1 MKSSTRSGR
10 RAVALLGAAIV
21 LLAVSACGGDDD
33 GDAATTTTAAPA
45 TAAPAAGGDELAG
58 RTFLSTSVEGQ
69 ELVAGTR
76 VSIGFE
82 DASLS
87 MNAGCNTSFGAYSVA
102 DGVLTAGPL
111 AQTMMFCGD
120 ELSAQ
125 DAWLVQLL
133 EGAPTVTVDGDA
145 LTIASPDVTLQLV
158 DRASEAQNPLDGT
171 DWAFESL
178 TVDGSTTSAPE
189 GTGLHFGP
197 DDVAVAAGCNTGSG
211 GVEIT
216 DTTVTFGPI
225 AITMMAC
232 EGPGGEFE
240 AALLPVLEG
249 EFEYTLTDD
258 SLTLT
263 SGSNEMVLKP
273 AL

>member
-1 MKSSTRSGR
+1 MTTS
-10 RAVALLGAAIV
+10 
-21 LLAVSACGGDDD
+21 D
-33 GDAATTTTAAPA
+33 GDEATTTTSGAA
-45 TAAPAAGGDELAG
+45 AAGGDGLAG

-69 ELVAGTR
+69 ELVADTR
-76 VSIGFE
+76 VSIAFE
-82 DASLS
+82 DGNLS

-133 EGAPTVTVDGDA
+133 ESAPTVSVDGDA
-145 LTIASPDVTLQLV
+145 LTIASTDVTLELV
-158 DRASEAQNPLDGT
+158 DRASEAENPLDGT

-178 TVDGSTTSAPE
+178 TVDGTTTTAPE

-197 DDVAVAAGCNTGSG
+197 DSVAVAAGCNTGSG
-211 GVEIT
+211 GAEIT
-216 DTTVTFGPI
+216 DSTVTFGPI
-225 AITMMAC
+225 ATTRMAC
-232 EGPGGEFE
+232 EGPGGDFE
-240 AALLPVLEG
+240 SALLPVLTG
-249 EFEYTLTDD
+249 EFEYTVTDD

-263 SGSNEMVLKP
+263 SGTTEMVLKP